1 MDHFQIIQALTRSAL
16 PTGGVAVRN
25 QVERLKEA
33 LSEAG
38 ETRQAQSLGKIL
50 ANSAKATEMVPSKLT
65 QSRQALVL
73 GEELTKN
80 TPVPV
85 DRETASPLADIYF
98 PEQLS
103 SEMPLLDTRVTVAAK
118 ALLSEWNMSEEL
130 LKFGVEPA
138 KSCLIYGVPGTG
150 KTSLAIWLA
159 KQLNLPVV
167 IARLDGLIS
176 SFLGTTARNVGALF
190 SFANRYKCVLI
201 LDEFDAVAKVRDD
214 PNEVGEIK
222 RVVNALLQNIDS
234 RRLAG
239 ITIAI
244 TNHEQ
249 LLDPA
254 IWRRFELQLRIPKPN
269 FEGRTKIAEK
279 YLHPLD
285 LDERAKKLL
294 AWVTEGFSGA
304 EIEVFVN
311 GYKKYRAITGDEPE
325 NIFPAFQYL
334 LTVSGDKVRKEAH
347 DLIMLEPPQI
357 AMALA
362 AKHELS
368 FSRADIGHLLN
379 KDKTTIGRWLKAA

>member
-16 PTGGVAVRN
+16 PTGGAAVRN

-38 ETRQAQSLGKIL
+38 ETRQAQSLGKLL
-50 ANSAKATEMVPSKLT
+50 ANSAKAAEMVPSKLT

-85 DRETASPLADIYF
+85 DRETASPLADIFF

-190 SFANRYKCVLI
+190 TFANRYKCVLI

-269 FEGRTKIAEK
+269 FEGRVKIIEK
-279 YLHPLD
+279 YLSPLD
-285 LDERAKKLL
+285 LDERAKKLF
-294 AWVTEGFSGA
+294 AWITEGFSGA

-311 GYKKYRAITGDEPE
+311 GYKKYRAISGDEPE

-334 LTVSGDKVRKEAH
+334 LTVSGDKVSKEAH

-362 AKHELS
+362 AIHELS
-368 FSRADIGHLLN
+368 FSRADIGQLLN
-379 KDKTTIGRWLKAA
+379 KDKTTIGRWLKTA

>member
-1 MDHFQIIQALTRSAL
+1 
-16 PTGGVAVRN
+16 
-25 QVERLKEA
+25 
-33 LSEAG
+33 
-38 ETRQAQSLGKIL
+38 
-50 ANSAKATEMVPSKLT
+50 MVPSKLT
-65 QSRQALVL
+65 QSRQPLVS

-80 TPVPV
+80 TPIPV
-85 DRETASPLADIYF
+85 DKETASPLADVYF

-103 SEMPLLDTRVTVAAK
+103 SEMPLMGARVTVAAQ

-130 LKFGVEPA
+130 LKLGVEPA

-159 KQLNLPVV
+159 KQLDLPVV

-190 SFANRYKCVLI
+190 TFANRYKCVLV

-234 RRLAG
+234 RRFAG

-254 IWRRFELQLRIPKPN
+254 IWRRFELQLRIPKPD
-269 FEGRTKIAEK
+269 FEGRLRIADK
-279 YLHPLD
+279 YLKPLE
-285 LDERAKKLL
+285 LDERARKLL
-294 AWVTEGFSGA
+294 AWITDGFSGA

-347 DLIMLEPPQI
+347 DLIMLDPPQI
-357 AMALA
+357 ATALA
-362 AKHELS
+362 AKSELS
-368 FSRADIGHLLN
+368 FSNADIAHLLN

>member
-50 ANSAKATEMVPSKLT
+50 ANSAKASEMVPSKLT

-80 TPVPV
+80 TPIPV
-85 DRETASPLADIYF
+85 DRETASRLADVYF
-98 PEQLS
+98 PDQLS
-103 SEMPLLDTRVTVAAK
+103 SEMPLLDARVSVAAQ

-150 KTSLAIWLA
+150 KTSLALWLA

-279 YLHPLD
+279 YLYPVE

-325 NIFPAFQYL
+325 NIFPALQYL
-334 LTVSGDKVRKEAH
+334 LTISGDKVRKEAH

-357 AMALA
+357 AIALA
-362 AKHELS
+362 SKHELS